1 MLIARLYVAQKML
14 SSHRIHEKMLAL
26 GLIPRPALNF
36 FFKLL
41 KGSNHQIFT
50 KVRWF
55 ISEVKM

>member
-1 MLIARLYVAQKML
+1 MARLYVAQKML
-14 SSHRIHEKMLAL
+14 SSHRILEKMLVL

-41 KGSNHQIFT
+41 EGSNHQVFT